1 MHPGPTDAHYTPW
14 VKTFVLWPKRTLG
27 GERVWGKCWTR
38 RRIVPWTPPQFPPDA
53 WNRWEYET
61 ESGVITRQLT
71 NAN

>member
-1 MHPGPTDAHYTPW
+1 MYPGPTDAHYTPW
-14 VKTFVLWPKRTLG
+14 VKTFVLWPKRTLS

>member
-14 VKTFVLWPKRTLG
+14 VKTFVLWPKRTLS

-53 WNRWEYET
+53 WNCWEYET